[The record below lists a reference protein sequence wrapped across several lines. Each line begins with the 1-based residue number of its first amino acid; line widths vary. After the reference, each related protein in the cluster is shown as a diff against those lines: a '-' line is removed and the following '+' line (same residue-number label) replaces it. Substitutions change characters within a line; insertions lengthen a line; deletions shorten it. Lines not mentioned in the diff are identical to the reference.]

1 MIISDIIPDLGR
13 EFLTGIH
20 LWVML
25 IMFEIA
31 IFCCCFLRVENGW
44 QKGNFQ
50 ACSVQVK
57 NSFPANDGLML
68 RK

>member
-1 MIISDIIPDLGR
+1 
-13 EFLTGIH
+13 
-20 LWVML
+20 
-25 IMFEIA
+25 MFEIA